1 MRDRDKNASMLALD
15 IETLG
20 LNEKRDLITV
30 ISLYDPSKNI
40 ERVLR
45 FVEITIEEGYVRYK
59 KDYRRTVGELVEIL
73 DKADHLCGFNA
84 VSFDIPFVACQFKI
98 PAKTVSMWKDKTF
111 DILQTARCNFNRT
124 FSLNLLVA
132 MNTSSGGKT
141 SDGLQAI
148 KMAEDG
154 QWEELEAYCLQ
165 DSVLIHEISS
175 MKTINCPEGGNWR
188 LRNGGRTHDPSR
200 VAQIDTSQFP
210 TLSFSFG
217 VEK

>member
-30 ISLYDPSKNI
+30 VSVYDPSKNI

-45 FVEITIEEGYVRYK
+45 FVDITIEEGCVRYK
-59 KDYRRTVGELVEIL
+59 DDYRHLVEELVNIL

-84 VSFDIPFVACQFKI
+84 VSFDIPFMACQFKI
-98 PAKTVSMWKDKTF
+98 PAKTVSKWKDKTF

-132 MNTSSGGKT
+132 MNKSSGGKT

-175 MKTINCPEGGNWR
+175 LTTIYCPEGGNWR
-188 LRNGGRTHDPSR
+188 RRNGGRTHDPSR

-217 VEK
+217 VKR

>member
-1 MRDRDKNASMLALD
+1 MLAFD

-30 ISLYDPSKNI
+30 ISLYDPSRNI

-45 FVEITIEEGYVRYK
+45 FVNKTAEDGCVRYK
-59 KDYRRTVGELVEIL
+59 KDYRHIVGELVEIL
-73 DKADHLCGFNA
+73 DEADHLCGFNA
-84 VSFDIPFVACQFKI
+84 VSFDIPFMACQFKI
-98 PAKTVSMWKDKTF
+98 PATTVNKWKDKTF
-111 DILQTARCNFNRT
+111 DIFQTARYNFNRT
-124 FSLNLLVA
+124 FSLNLLVS
-132 MNTSSGGKT
+132 MNNVSSGSKT

-210 TLSFSFG
+210 KLSFSFG
-217 VEK
+217 VKK